1 MDAGNPEL
9 VEARRRGLKIKFSR
23 RMVDAYPRAI
33 ELVASGRVDVASI
46 VTHRID
52 LAAAPALFRALAD
65 SESGLG
71 KVLIYPNGQ

>member
-1 MDAGNPEL
+1 ML
-9 VEARRRGLKIKFSR
+9 
-23 RMVDAYPRAI
+23 AI
-33 ELVASGRVDVASI
+33 GRQRWWPVASGRVDVASI

-65 SESGLG
+65 CESGLG

>member
-1 MDAGNPEL
+1 
-9 VEARRRGLKIKFSR
+9 
-23 RMVDAYPRAI
+23 
-33 ELVASGRVDVASI
+33 
-46 VTHRID
+46 